1 MEAAMTSMENQDESA
16 PLDPAMERVRRK
28 MVRLLVISISIM
40 MIGLMA
46 VLFTIVYKVSD
57 MADAGS
63 GTAVR
68 AGDAIIPQGII
79 DIPDGSTVVS
89 ASLDQTRIL
98 LHLRGPS
105 RQELIVYDLENGQVV
120 ARVALE

>member
-1 MEAAMTSMENQDESA
+1 MTSMENQDESA

-63 GTAVR
+63 GASVR

>member
-1 MEAAMTSMENQDESA
+1 MENTMTSMDNQDESA
-16 PLDPAMERVRRK
+16 PLDPALERVRRK

-57 MADAGS
+57 MADEGS
-63 GTAVR
+63 GGVATT
-68 AGDAIIPQGII
+68 GNAILSQGII
-79 DIPDGSTVVS
+79 DIPDDSSVVS
-89 ASLDQTRIL
+89 ASLNATRIL
-98 LHLRGPS
+98 LHLRGPAG
-105 RQELIVYDLENGQVV
+105 QELLVYDLEDGEVV